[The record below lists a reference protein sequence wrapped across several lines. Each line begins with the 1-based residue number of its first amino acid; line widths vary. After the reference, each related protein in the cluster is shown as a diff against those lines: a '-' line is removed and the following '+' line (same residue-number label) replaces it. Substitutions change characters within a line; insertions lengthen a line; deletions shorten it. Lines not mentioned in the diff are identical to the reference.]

1 MRIENAK
8 VLERHNIHAH
18 VPVAVFQLDLGAYG
32 EWETIHQPEFG
43 RDLLTLLPG
52 LMSHAC
58 SLGRAGGFA
67 ERVREGTRLGHV
79 VEHVALELQ
88 RLAGADV
95 SYGKTRQLDGPGRYM
110 VVYESGSPRASIRAG
125 HAAVELVAGLMTGR
139 PFSVQ
144 HAVDAVRSLG
154 EAERLGP
161 TTDAIVRA
169 ARCRKVPVLRLD
181 DQSLLQLGLGAHARL
196 LRASLT
202 DRPSCIAVDLAG
214 DKDLTKRLLSGVGI
228 PVPPGRVA
236 ESEEDA
242 VAIARNA
249 GTSVVLKPSH
259 GNQGK
264 GVTLDLKGEREIR
277 LAYRLAANYGQRV
290 LVERFVPGRHYRLLV
305 VGGRVVAAS
314 ERFPPR
320 VEGDGRRTISELIE
334 AANQDPQRGDGHEK
348 PLTRIQVDGAVLL
361 CLSRQG
367 LDLDHMI
374 ETGRWVNLRE
384 SANLSTGGTAA
395 DVTERVHPDNAHMAA
410 EAARV
415 IGLDVAGVDIVT
427 GDIGGPLAA
436 SQGAVIEVN
445 ASPGLRMHLYPSQGR
460 PRDAAGAIVDMLF
473 PPGTPSRIP
482 IISVTGTNGKTTV
495 CRMAAHILSKAG
507 MRVGMTCTD
516 GIFVE
521 GRLVL
526 KADASGPRSA
536 RVVLADSRV
545 EAAVLETARGGI
557 IRSGLGYDEASVGVV
572 TNVSPDHEGQDGADT
587 LLDVAHA
594 KSLVV
599 ETIAED
605 GNAVLNADDPIVR
618 AMARRAR
625 GRVVLVSVADD
636 NPWLRQHVAAG
647 GMGVGIRGGHVTL
660 LEGTRRVQLAPTHRL
675 PFAFNGKSRSALG
688 NALLAAASAWALG
701 LSPEVIATAL
711 GSFPAGITGSPG
723 RFNLYQMPG
732 ERLWIWRDRSIHNA
746 YGALSAPQGIAGLN
760 SYGNSGELPGWAWT
774 G

>member
-1 MRIENAK
+1 M
-8 VLERHNIHAH
+8 
-18 VPVAVFQLDLGAYG
+18 
-32 EWETIHQPEFG
+32 
-43 RDLLTLLPG
+43 
-52 LMSHAC
+52 
-58 SLGRAGGFA
+58 
-67 ERVREGTRLGHV
+67 
-79 VEHVALELQ
+79 
-88 RLAGADV
+88 
-95 SYGKTRQLDGPGRYM
+95 
-110 VVYESGSPRASIRAG
+110 
-125 HAAVELVAGLMTGR
+125 
-139 PFSVQ
+139 
-144 HAVDAVRSLG
+144 
-154 EAERLGP
+154 
-161 TTDAIVRA
+161 
-169 ARCRKVPVLRLD
+169 
-181 DQSLLQLGLGAHARL
+181 
-196 LRASLT
+196 
-202 DRPSCIAVDLAG
+202 
-214 DKDLTKRLLSGVGI
+214 
-228 PVPPGRVA
+228 
-236 ESEEDA
+236 
-242 VAIARNA
+242 
-249 GTSVVLKPSH
+249 
-259 GNQGK
+259 
-264 GVTLDLKGEREIR
+264 
-277 LAYRLAANYGQRV
+277 
-290 LVERFVPGRHYRLLV
+290 
-305 VGGRVVAAS
+305 
-314 ERFPPR
+314 
-320 VEGDGRRTISELIE
+320 
-334 AANQDPQRGDGHEK
+334 
-348 PLTRIQVDGAVLL
+348 
-361 CLSRQG
+361 
-367 LDLDHMI
+367 
-374 ETGRWVNLRE
+374 
-384 SANLSTGGTAA
+384 
-395 DVTERVHPDNAHMAA
+395 
-410 EAARV
+410 
-415 IGLDVAGVDIVT
+415 
-427 GDIGGPLAA
+427 
-436 SQGAVIEVN
+436 
-445 ASPGLRMHLYPSQGR
+445 
-460 PRDAAGAIVDMLF
+460 
-473 PPGTPSRIP
+473 
-482 IISVTGTNGKTTV
+482 
-495 CRMAAHILSKAG
+495 
-507 MRVGMTCTD
+507 
-516 GIFVE
+516 E